1 MKSIKSIYETY
12 AKVLPKG
19 SLNKI
24 TSSLQICIVDDDA
37 NFSEMLVDFLGE
49 HGIHAKEF
57 RSGEEFLNFMPSDDN
72 LLVILD
78 YYFEL
83 SSIDG
88 LEVLKQIK
96 RRSPAL
102 PVIFL
107 SGNDDL
113 ETALETLRNGALDY
127 FVKSN
132 RTVFAQIIAAILKVD
147 QLRKGSLN

>member
-1 MKSIKSIYETY
+1 MKSIQSIYDTY

-19 SLNKI
+19 ASSKI
-24 TSSLQICIVDDDA
+24 TSSLQVCIVDDDA
-37 NFSEMLVDFLGE
+37 QFSEMLFEFLAD
-49 HGIHAKEF
+49 HGIHAKLF
-57 RSGEEFLNFMPSDDN
+57 RSGEEFLSYLPNEN
-72 LLVILD
+72 QLVILD
-78 YYFEL
+78 YFFDL

-96 RRSPAL
+96 SKAPAI

-113 ETALETLRNGALDY
+113 ELALETLRNGALDY

-147 QLRKGSLN
+147 QLKKGQLN